1 MSMVPDGPQL
11 DPLKEAGED
20 TLEPDLNFWKQEWEV
35 VCPEWKQCSKESKS
49 FDSTLLF
56 QTYFKLAFECK

>member
-1 MSMVPDGPQL
+1 MAVPGHNSRVVCFHRNCMSMVPDGPQL

-35 VCPEWKQCSKESKS
+35 VCPEWK
-49 FDSTLLF
+49 
-56 QTYFKLAFECK
+56 